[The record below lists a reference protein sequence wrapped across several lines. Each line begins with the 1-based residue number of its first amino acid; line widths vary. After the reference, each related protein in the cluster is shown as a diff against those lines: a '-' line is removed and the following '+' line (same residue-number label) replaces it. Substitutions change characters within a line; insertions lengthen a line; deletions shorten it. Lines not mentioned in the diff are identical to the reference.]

1 MSKPERIILIRHGE
15 SEGNVNKA
23 IYSEKPDYA
32 LHLTEKGR
40 LQAHEAGK
48 KLSTEIIQSWETVK
62 FYVSPFW
69 RTRETYLELKKWF
82 HGSQLQPT
90 YEDPRLREQEWGNPT
105 RTGYSEEMEEERD
118 KHGHFYWRFPNGES
132 CADVF
137 DRMSDFMQTLH
148 RDFEKENFARNVV
161 IVGHGMGHRLF
172 LMRWFHYTVEEFEKI
187 GNPPNCGMYILEKQ
201 LVENPL
207 WGSTIQQEKYKLI
220 TPVREHQLKHNWQFP
235 GYTPLPK
242 D

>member
-1 MSKPERIILIRHGE
+1 VKPQKIILIRHGE

-32 LHLTEKGR
+32 LHLTENGR
-40 LQAHEAGK
+40 RQAHEAGK
-48 KLSTEIIQSWETVK
+48 ELKKIIDDWETIK

-137 DRMSDFMQTLH
+137 DRMGSFMQTLH
-148 RDFEKENFARNVV
+148 RDFQKENFARNVV
-161 IVGHGMGHRLF
+161 LVGHGMGHRLF

-187 GNPPNCGMYILEKQ
+187 GNPKNCGMYILELQ
-201 LVENPL
+201 DND
-207 WGSTIQQEKYKLI
+207 KYKLT
-220 TPVREHQLKHNWQFP
+220 TPVRYHELKHDWQFP
-235 GYTPLPK
+235 EYTTLPK